1 MDDYM
6 REMGEL
12 KTLVT
17 KTLEKKG
24 VLARIRAELRANV
37 FQAIEEQ
44 DREAENNG
52 ASSFALLGKCSERAK
67 QLHASHAGK
76 LLMSLV
82 CEYFE
87 WCELEHTLK
96 VFLPELNQPRTYMR
110 SDLEELLGLKDE
122 AKLGDTE
129 SRPLLLSVVE
139 SYLKAEEKSTATANK
154 VRASSRGRAGDAVD
168 GISMSKLSGEFS
180 KDNEKGGTKSSPSLE
195 DFPPPRRASG
205 QVLPA
210 YSGLP
215 RASSTAPGRTSMGSG
230 IDGHS
235 GYNVPMSAG
244 SAVEV
249 SGPHTRGSRDN
260 NSRGSSTQTKWKE
273 YSRREEDEV
282 KSGSNGSKKEEN
294 AWREGEYND
303 PYVDSL
309 RVGQSLS
316 DKGGPISIMRPASQ
330 PTSQSRKGLS
340 MDDMGNTLGNL
351 RLEDDSASDRGSRHS
366 SMSRENV
373 GGQSRQPASAST
385 GTNAPIY
392 RKKNSSAYFYS
403 DSDDDNSL
411 EGAEEDLEGDADELN
426 RRSPHFSA
434 VKDGTDFYGTGLG
447 AD

>member
-52 ASSFALLGKCSERAK
+52 ASSFALLGKCSEQAK

-122 AKLGDTE
+122 AKLGDAE

-139 SYLKAEEKSTATANK
+139 SYLKAQ
-154 VRASSRGRAGDAVD
+154 VSRQC
-168 GISMSKLSGEFS
+168 EFS
-180 KDNEKGGTKSSPSLE
+180 KDNEKGGTKSSPGLE

-230 IDGHS
+230 IDAHS
-235 GYNVPMSAG
+235 GVNVPMSA
-244 SAVEV
+244 EV

-273 YSRREEDEV
+273 YSRRQEDEV
-282 KSGSNGSKKEEN
+282 KSGSNGSKEEN

-303 PYVDSL
+303 PYVDSP

-316 DKGGPISIMRPASQ
+316 DKGGPVSIMQPASQ
-330 PTSQSRKGLS
+330 LTSQSRKGLS

-385 GTNAPIY
+385 VTNAPSIY

-434 VKDGTDFYGTGLG
+434 VK
-447 AD
+447 

>member
-122 AKLGDTE
+122 AKLGDAE

-139 SYLKAEEKSTATANK
+139 SYLKAE
-154 VRASSRGRAGDAVD
+154 VSRQC
-168 GISMSKLSGEFS
+168 EFS
-180 KDNEKGGTKSSPSLE
+180 KDNEKGGTKSSPGLE

-215 RASSTAPGRTSMGSG
+215 HASSTAPGRTSMGSG
-230 IDGHS
+230 IDAHS
-235 GYNVPMSAG
+235 GFNVPMT
-244 SAVEV
+244 VEV
-249 SGPHTRGSRDN
+249 SGPRTRGSRDN

-282 KSGSNGSKKEEN
+282 KSGSNGSKKEET

-303 PYVDSL
+303 PYVDSP

-316 DKGGPISIMRPASQ
+316 DKGGPVSIMQPASQ

-373 GGQSRQPASAST
+373 SGQSRQPASSST
-385 GTNAPIY
+385 VTNSPSIY

-403 DSDDDNSL
+403 DSDEDNSL

-434 VKDGTDFYGTGLG
+434 VKISMEQAWVRSGDLDEHQKLHIFADFCLITRK
-447 AD
+447 